1 MPLRPCTVS
10 PKQSLAL
17 PRHVVRKSS
26 VGCARPPPPSASP
39 RPGRPR
45 VGVGLARPSLPAVRW
60 ARQLPAAPAPGG
72 GAPVESPPHAKA
84 ALSLNNLGRRRAGR
98 ARGNGHGGGVR
109 RRAWTHR
116 GEEGTGACPRPTS
129 DAPTGT
135 CAWPRRAGTR
145 RACDLFQVT
154 RKIIRRYV
162 SSDGTEKEEVT
173 LQGQPQEP
181 VSVEDGDGY
190 SRVVKRVV
198 LRSDTEQSEVRP
210 PGAPGPAPG
219 ACPGARRARRSCS
232 GITVAPLV
240 ARSLLWHFK
249 VTVGDICSRYTHY
262 LWFFYFCFFLN
273 AKLTAAETQNS
284 SPNGRA
290 RHLLASR
297 GLEPG
302 RARMPAGA
310 RGH

>member
-1 MPLRPCTVS
+1 MRG
-10 PKQSLAL
+10 
-17 PRHVVRKSS
+17 PRR
-26 VGCARPPPPSASP
+26 RLP
-39 RPGRPR
+39 RPGLAGRALASVLLGPLCPPCAGLGSSLRLPPR
-45 VGVGLARPSLPAVRW
+45 
-60 ARQLPAAPAPGG
+60 G

-290 RHLLASR
+290 RHLASR

>member
-1 MPLRPCTVS
+1 MPVCAASAAVC
-10 PKQSLAL
+10 LA
-17 PRHVVRKSS
+17 
-26 VGCARPPPPSASP
+26 
-39 RPGRPR
+39 
-45 VGVGLARPSLPAVRW
+45 PAW
-60 ARQLPAAPAPGG
+60 PAARWRRSCSALSARRALGSAAPCGSRPGG
-72 GAPVESPPHAKA
+72 GGPVESPPHAKA

-210 PGAPGPAPG
+210 PGVPGPAPG
-219 ACPGARRARRSCS
+219 ACPGARRAQRSCS